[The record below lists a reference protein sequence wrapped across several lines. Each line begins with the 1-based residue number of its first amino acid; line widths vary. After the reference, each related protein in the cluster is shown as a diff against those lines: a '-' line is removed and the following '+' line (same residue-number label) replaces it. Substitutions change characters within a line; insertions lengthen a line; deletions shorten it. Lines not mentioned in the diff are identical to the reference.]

1 MDAMRQTDI
10 VGAGGD
16 ESLVYTVMAEVAFLG
31 DAFVFIKCDG
41 IVGAGIDTRLT
52 TGAQIVIHDDNVVLS
67 FADSFLRTGFGT
79 RGIITVAAP
88 VDLKDKIQF
97 SVNQSGS
104 ILLN

>member
-16 ESLVYTVMAEVAFLG
+16 KSLVYPVMAEVALLG

-41 IVGAGIDTRLT
+41 IIGACIDTRLT
-52 TGAQIVIHDDNVVLS
+52 TGTQIVIHDDNAVFS
-67 FADSFLRTGFGT
+67 FADSFFRTGFGT
-79 RGIITVAAP
+79 RGIITMPAG

-97 SVNQSGS
+97 SINQSGS